1 MDAANFRHMVKD
13 RSKNDIPYDPT
24 AAGEKVWYTK
34 PSERS
39 VCREYLLA
47 LLRGDLVVPHW
58 KPTAFYKCL
67 LDGLEYEP
75 PVKHLKLQLRDDWD
89 PDDMHAGA
97 VSKPLKAS
105 KPPRKRAVRQLENED
120 DECVDADSLAS
131 PASPDALLVPDL
143 VEVPAVLDAGAGAMP
158 PEQMSSSSSSRSSSS
173 STSSSSDSSE
183 SAERSPS
190 QVAASDPESD
200 DAPVRRRGQHKGEA
214 WGVFRLTAFNKKG
227 GGTGFQMTCTH
238 PKHQGRTAAC
248 TKSRSNRFAG
258 GDDACIRMLKQ
269 WALAGASL
277 ASKREHQAVWNDV
290 MQAYNSSSLRSMDDL
305 DSHAIT
311 SWANLEGQPSTG
323 AIASSSAGRPATA
336 SRDSASAAA
345 SSALAKAA
353 PEKRRRKK

>member
-1 MDAANFRHMVKD
+1 MNSLEPSALIELRLWQKRETLHYAIKRELLPDGHGLSADCFEAMSILLDEMLSSEKGVNQRFWRLASERKQVLEFFRLQEWALQNDAGLWQLTPLGRAAVEVRLCLHSPRPILTFRKDIPPEELSTWEIIVSMDAANFRHMVKD

-158 PEQMSSSSSSRSSSS
+158 PEQMSSSSSSRSSS
-173 STSSSSDSSE
+173 
-183 SAERSPS
+183 R
-190 QVAASDPESD
+190 QY
-200 DAPVRRRGQHKGEA
+200 
-214 WGVFRLTAFNKKG
+214 
-227 GGTGFQMTCTH
+227 
-238 PKHQGRTAAC
+238 
-248 TKSRSNRFAG
+248 
-258 GDDACIRMLKQ
+258 KQ
-269 WALAGASL
+269 F
-277 ASKREHQAVWNDV
+277 
-290 MQAYNSSSLRSMDDL
+290 
-305 DSHAIT
+305 
-311 SWANLEGQPSTG
+311 
-323 AIASSSAGRPATA
+323 
-336 SRDSASAAA
+336 
-345 SSALAKAA
+345 
-353 PEKRRRKK
+353 